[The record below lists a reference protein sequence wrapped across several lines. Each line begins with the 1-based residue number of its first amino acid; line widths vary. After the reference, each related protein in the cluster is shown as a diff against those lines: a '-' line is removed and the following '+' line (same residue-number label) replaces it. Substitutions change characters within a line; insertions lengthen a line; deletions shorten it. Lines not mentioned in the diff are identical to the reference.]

1 MEIPLLKDVVIIFVL
16 AMVVV
21 YLSHR
26 LKLPAIVGLLATG
39 VLAGPHALGLVSALD
54 EVVKLAKIGVILLLF
69 TIGIEF
75 SLRRLMKIKTLVLI
89 GGSLQVGATIFVVY
103 ALTYYGL
110 NWSFGAAMFMG
121 FLISLSSTAIVL
133 KVLQDRA
140 EIEAPQGRIALG
152 ILIFQDVIVVLFII
166 LTPFIRSL
174 GRV

>member
-54 EVVKLAKIGVILLLF
+54 EVDKLAKIGVILLLF

-89 GGSLQVGATIFVVY
+89 GGSLQVGATVFVVY

-121 FLISLSSTAIVL
+121 FLIFAPSSFRIFAQLNFFTL
-133 KVLQDRA
+133 KTRESFPEQ
-140 EIEAPQGRIALG
+140 
-152 ILIFQDVIVVLFII
+152 I
-166 LTPFIRSL
+166 LTLFSVFNETLNISNL
-174 GRV
+174 LLLNYS